1 MSLYVLQENQKLLWD
16 TISKHP
22 LFGEMKKNDYNK
34 SEKWFRNIIE
44 DFYNK
49 NERSLSKDQLR
60 TLNKETIKLMIH
72 NLKEESSYKPLSTQ
86 NHNYFSNSY
95 TPINSLSTNTSET
108 NISISE
114 RKQTEL
120 NSEFQNRQKEF
131 ESFHKRPTMKA
142 IDFREND
149 KEDVPIENI
158 DELLQ
163 AQLKEREYD
172 LQANTEEN
180 IKIETIDLGNNENEK
195 KVSWS
200 PNIETSKIEN
210 MEKKMNDFMIQVQT
224 QINSLRNEIE
234 FIKNEDK
241 LKKEDNVTS
250 IISRLQSLDQKNKDN
265 NNDVEMIEQ
274 NT

>member
-16 TISKHP
+16 TISKHA
-22 LFGEMKKNDYNK
+22 LFDQMKKNDYNK

-49 NERSLSKDQLR
+49 NDRSLSKDQLR

-72 NLKEESSYKPLSTQ
+72 NLKEQSSYQPLSTQ
-86 NHNYFSNSY
+86 NHSSFSNSY
-95 TPINSLSTNTSET
+95 TPINSLTTNASET

-114 RKQTEL
+114 RKQNEL

-131 ESFHKRPTMKA
+131 ESFHKRPTMKE

-172 LQANTEEN
+172 LQPNTEEN

-195 KVSWS
+195 KVTWS
-200 PNIETSKIEN
+200 PNIETSKMDN
-210 MEKKMNDFMIQVQT
+210 MEKKINDFMIQVQT

-234 FIKNEDK
+234 FIKNEHK

-250 IISRLQSLDQKNKDN
+250 IISRLQSIDQKNNDN
-265 NNDVEMIEQ
+265 SEDVEIEQ
-274 NT
+274 HS